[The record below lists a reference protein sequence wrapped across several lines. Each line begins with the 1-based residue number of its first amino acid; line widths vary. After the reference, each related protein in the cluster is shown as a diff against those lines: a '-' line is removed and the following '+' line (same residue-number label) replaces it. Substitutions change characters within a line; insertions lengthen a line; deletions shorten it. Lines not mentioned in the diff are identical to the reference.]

1 MRKALLYSALLHVVI
16 FLIIYFDLR
25 FALFQRMDTSQTIVF
40 DFVAISDKSAA
51 PKRSVIPAPEETAKE
66 EIKEEEKKE
75 ELKKQETPEPEKQK
89 EPEKPKEQEKPKEP
103 ETKKDKE
110 KPKEETVPLKKNKD
124 KPKKEEKK
132 KEEPKKKDKKTPKK
146 AEIDLAKQKPKGTKE
161 DAKDKK
167 PKAKKKNIDDVLSKV
182 TDDTD
187 AIDALIGEEGADVD
201 NLGPVVTASE
211 IDAVRAKIRPCWSVP
226 AGAKGAKDLVVDIDM
241 ELNADGT
248 VIKADIVDKRRMAND
263 PYYNVAAESAQ
274 RAVLDPKCNPLPLP
288 KGKFSQWKNMTM
300 SFNPKDMF

>member
-1 MRKALLYSALLHVVI
+1 MRKALLYSLALHLII

-25 FALFQRMDTSQTIVF
+25 FALFQKMDTSQTMVF
-40 DFVAISDKSAA
+40 DFVAISDKTAA
-51 PKRSVIPAPEETAKE
+51 PKRSIAPAPEEITKE
-66 EIKEEEKKE
+66 EPKDEEKKE
-75 ELKKQETPEPEKQK
+75 ELKKKETPTPEKPK
-89 EPEKPKEQEKPKEP
+89 EPEKKKEPEQKKEQEKPKKESLP
-103 ETKKDKE
+103 TKKDKN
-110 KPKEETVPLKKNKD
+110 KPKP
-124 KPKKEEKK
+124 EEKK
-132 KEEPKKKDKKTPKK
+132 KEEVKKKEKKTPKK
-146 AEIDLAKQKPKGTKE
+146 AEIDLTKPKPKGTK
-161 DAKDKK
+161 DDKKDKK
-167 PKAKKKNIDDVLSKV
+167 PKAKKKSVDDVLSKV

-187 AIDALIGEEGADVD
+187 AIDELIGEEGANVD
-201 NLGPVVTASE
+201 DIAPVVTVSE

-248 VIKADIVDKRRMAND
+248 VIKADIVDKRRMMND

-288 KGKFSQWKNMTM
+288 KNKFNQWKNMTM

>member
-1 MRKALLYSALLHVVI
+1 MRKALLYSALLHIII
-16 FLIIYFDLR
+16 FLVIYFDLR
-25 FALFQRMDTSQTIVF
+25 FALFQRMDTSQAMIF

-51 PKRSVIPAPEETAKE
+51 PKRSVAPAPEETAKE
-66 EIKEEEKKE
+66 EIKEQEKKE

-89 EPEKPKEQEKPKEP
+89 EPEKPKEQEAK
-103 ETKKDKE
+103 KE
-110 KPKEETVPLKKNKD
+110 KPKEETIPKKKDKD

-132 KEEPKKKDKKTPKK
+132 KDEPKKKEKKTPKK
-146 AEIDLAKQKPKGTKE
+146 AEVDLTKPKPKGTKE
-161 DAKDKK
+161 DANDKK
-167 PKAKKKNIDDVLSKV
+167 PKAKKKSIDDVLSKV

-248 VIKADIVDKRRMAND
+248 VIKADVVDKRRMAND

-288 KGKFSQWKNMTM
+288 KGKFNQWKNMTM